1 MNPPSVTMQT
11 VTTNN
16 LRSDEN
22 TLLHGYWLIV
32 VRVAWIACVVLTLV
46 IFFASIPVYIAQLET
61 ICSGAGCA
69 YRQLSLDQATALRA
83 GGFSLTNYAAYNVVL
98 VIISEVVFFAVSL
111 VIFWRKS
118 DDWMALLFTLT
129 LILCGTV
136 FVTETV
142 AASHSLWGTPTLFLN
157 ELTFVSLYLIAS
169 LFPDG
174 RFVPRWTRWLI
185 LGYIGIA
192 VWRISI
198 LLSDSS
204 PDLNRYPLIILLFW
218 FVVTLSLGIAQV
230 HRYRRVSNPV
240 QRQQTKWIVFSV
252 LLSIVVGSVLEFP
265 TLILPSLN
273 ILYNVFA
280 TTLTTIVVLLIPLS
294 VGFAILRYRLW
305 DIDVLIN
312 RTLVYSSLSVIL
324 ALIYAGSVFGMQLL
338 FQALTGRSSS
348 QLIIIVSTLVIAAL
362 FQPLRHRIQ
371 QVIDR
376 RFYRRKYDAAKTLN
390 AFSTTLQG
398 ELDLAQLHEQLVAVV
413 QETMQPSHI
422 SLWLSKPK
430 QTTEHLKDE
439 GHEIVQ

>member
-1 MNPPSVTMQT
+1 MQT

-46 IFFASIPVYIAQLET
+46 IFFACIPVYIAQLET

-69 YRQLSLDQATALRA
+69 YRQLSPEQATALQA
-83 GGFSLTNYAAYNVVL
+83 GGFSLASYAAYNVVL
-98 VIISEVVFFAVSL
+98 VIISAIVFFAVS
-111 VIFWRKS
+111 VAIFWHKS
-118 DDWMALLFTLT
+118 NDWMALLFTIT

-142 AASHSLWGTPTLFLN
+142 EASHSVWHTPTLFLN
-157 ELTFVSLYLIAS
+157 ELTFVLFYLIAA

-174 RFVPRWTRWLI
+174 RFMPRWTRWLI
-185 LGYIGIA
+185 LGYIGIE

-198 LLSDSS
+198 LLSNSS
-204 PDLNRYPLIILLFW
+204 PGQNRYPLPILIFW
-218 FVVTLSLGIAQV
+218 FIVTLSLGIAQV

-240 QRQQTKWIVFSV
+240 QRQQTKWIVFSI
-252 LLSIVVGSVLEFP
+252 LLSIVVGFGLELP
-265 TLILPSLN
+265 TLIIPSLN

-280 TTLTTIVVLLIPLS
+280 TTLTTIVLLLCPLS

-312 RTLVYSSLSVIL
+312 RTLVYSSLSAIL
-324 ALIYAGSVFGMQLL
+324 ALIYSGCVFGMQML

-348 QLIIIVSTLVIAAL
+348 QLIIVVSTLVIATL
-362 FQPLRHRIQ
+362 FQPLRHRLQ

-413 QETMQPSHI
+413 QETMQLSHI
-422 SLWLSKPK
+422 SLWLSKP
-430 QTTEHLKDE
+430 EPNPERHKDE
-439 GHEIVQ
+439 SHKTIQ

>member
-1 MNPPSVTMQT
+1 MQT

-16 LRSDEN
+16 LRSDE
-22 TLLHGYWLIV
+22 
-32 VRVAWIACVVLTLV
+32 
-46 IFFASIPVYIAQLET
+46 
-61 ICSGAGCA
+61 
-69 YRQLSLDQATALRA
+69 
-83 GGFSLTNYAAYNVVL
+83 
-98 VIISEVVFFAVSL
+98 
-111 VIFWRKS
+111 
-118 DDWMALLFTLT
+118 
-129 LILCGTV
+129 

-142 AASHSLWGTPTLFLN
+142 AASHTVWGTPTLFLN

-174 RFVPRWTRWLI
+174 RFVPRWTLWLI
-185 LGYIGIA
+185 LGYICIA
-192 VWRISI
+192 IWRMSI

-204 PDLNRYPLIILLFW
+204 PDVNRYPLIILLFW

-240 QRQQTKWIVFSV
+240 QRQQTKWIVFSI
-252 LLSIVVGSVLEFP
+252 LLSIVVGFGLEFP

-273 ILYNVFA
+273 ILNNVFA
-280 TTLTTIVVLLIPLS
+280 TTLTTIMVLLIPLS

-312 RTLVYSSLSVIL
+312 RTLVYSSPSIIL
-324 ALIYAGSVFGMQLL
+324 ALIYAGSVFGMQML

-348 QLIIIVSTLVIAAL
+348 QLIIVASTLVIAAL
-362 FQPLRHRIQ
+362 FQPLRHRLQ

-398 ELDLAQLHEQLVAVV
+398 ELDLAQLYEQLVAVV

-430 QTTEHLKDE
+430 PTTEHLEDE
-439 GHEIVQ
+439 SHETAR

>member
-1 MNPPSVTMQT
+1 MQT

-22 TLLHGYWLIV
+22 TLLHGHWLIV
-32 VRVAWIACVVLTLV
+32 VRVAWIVSVALTLV
-46 IFFASIPVYIAQLET
+46 IFFACIPVYITQLET
-61 ICSGAGCA
+61 ICSGTGCA
-69 YRQLSLDQATALRA
+69 YRQLSLEQATALHA
-83 GGFSLTNYAAYNVVL
+83 GGFSLANYAAYNVVL
-98 VIISEVVFFAVSL
+98 VIISEVVFFTISL

-118 DDWMALLFTLT
+118 NDWLALLFTLA
-129 LILCGTV
+129 LILFGTV

-142 AASHSLWGTPTLFLN
+142 AASHSIWSTPTLFLN
-157 ELTFVSLYLIAS
+157 ELAFVSLYLIAA

-230 HRYRRVSNPV
+230 HRYRQVSNPV
-240 QRQQTKWIVFSV
+240 QRQQTKWIVYS
-252 LLSIVVGSVLEFP
+252 LLFSIVVGFGLEFP
-265 TLILPSLN
+265 TLIFPSLN
-273 ILYNVFA
+273 ILYNIFA

-305 DIDVLIN
+305 DIDVLMN
-312 RTLVYSSLSVIL
+312 RTLVYSSLSIIL
-324 ALIYAGSVFGMQLL
+324 ALIYAGCVCGMQLL
-338 FQALTGRSSS
+338 FQALTWRSSS
-348 QLIIIVSTLVIAAL
+348 QLIVVVSTLIIAAL
-362 FQPLRHRIQ
+362 FQPLRHRLQ
-371 QVIDR
+371 RVIDR
-376 RFYRRKYDAAKTLN
+376 RFYRRKYDAAKTLK
-390 AFSTTLQG
+390 AFSMTLQG

-430 QTTEHLKDE
+430 ATTEYFKDE
-439 GHEIVQ
+439 VHEIAQ